1 MKKPSSVIRENL
13 LSLVQKDI
21 PDSELKKELR
31 KLVEEKVDREIPIL
45 CMPYKEMVTV
55 H

>member
-1 MKKPSSVIRENL
+1 MKNHSVIRENL

-21 PDSELKKELR
+21 PDSELRKELK
-31 KLVEEKVDREIPIL
+31 KLVEEKVEKEVPYL
-45 CMPYKEMVTV
+45 CQPPKKETV